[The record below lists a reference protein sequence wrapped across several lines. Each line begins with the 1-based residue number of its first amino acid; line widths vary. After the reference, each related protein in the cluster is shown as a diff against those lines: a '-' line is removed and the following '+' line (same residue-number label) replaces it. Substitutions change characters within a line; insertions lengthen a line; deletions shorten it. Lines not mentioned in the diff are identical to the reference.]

1 VNSSGIH
8 LWLVL
13 WKAYT
18 SLRRQAEKSIA
29 SLGLNMSDFAV
40 LEVLLHKGPLPVNT
54 IGDKVM
60 LTSGSI
66 SIAVDRLHR
75 KRLVTRRNDPEDRRT
90 RVVHL
95 TPEGRK
101 LIECAFAL
109 HAEAM
114 ESATAGLS
122 PSERNRAIE
131 LLKKLGRTAAGDD
144 TH

>member
-1 VNSSGIH
+1 VKSSGIH

-18 SLRRQAEKSIA
+18 SLRRQAEKSIEA
-29 SLGLNMSDFAV
+29 LGLSMSDFAV

-66 SIAVDRLHR
+66 SVAIDRLHR
-75 KRLVTRRNDPEDRRT
+75 KRLVTRRNDPGDRRT

-95 TPEGRK
+95 TPEGHN

-109 HAEAM
+109 HAAAM
-114 ESATAGLS
+114 EKATAGLS
-122 PSERNRAIE
+122 PAERDRAVD
-131 LLKKLGRTAAGDD
+131 LLKRLGQTAAA
-144 TH
+144 